1 MQLIKAP
8 RDALLK
14 PLATVSGIVERRHT
28 LPILAN
34 ILIRK
39 EGERVSFVSTD
50 IEVQI
55 RTHADIGVAGGKD
68 AENFATTVAARKLL
82 DILRALPESGE
93 VVLSHTAK
101 KMTVQ
106 SGKSRFNLQ
115 TLAAEDFP
123 TVSQPESYLTS
134 FSLPQNTLK
143 HLIAMVHFSM
153 AQQDIRYYLNGLL
166 LVVDGKQVI
175 AVATDGHRLA
185 YCAVQTDATTAGE
198 PVESESAD
206 PTVMDAAG
214 SGAVSDS
221 SKGTVPAERYEVIV
235 PRKSI
240 LELQRLLGDGDDL
253 VTIDIAANQV
263 RFTFDTIEL
272 ISKLVEGKF
281 PDYQRVIPS
290 GYSKSFDIGR
300 DDWLRALQRV
310 AILTSDKFKGV
321 RFVLSEDAVKIS
333 STNAD
338 QEDAQ
343 DEIEVV
349 YPHGTL
355 DIGFNVSYLLDV
367 LNNLKTDRVTVSV
380 GDSNSSALITLPEN
394 DDFKYVVM
402 PMRI

>member
-1 MQLIKAP
+1 MQLVKAQ

-14 PLATVSGIVERRHT
+14 PLAIVSGIVERRHT

-39 EGERVSFVSTD
+39 EGTRVSFVSTD

-55 RTHADIGVAGGKD
+55 KTHADIGSGND
-68 AENFATTVAARKLL
+68 NFATTVGARKLL
-82 DILRALPESGE
+82 DILRALPEGGE
-93 VVLSHTAK
+93 VTLSHAAK

-115 TLAAEDFP
+115 TLAAEEFP
-123 TVSQPESYLTS
+123 TVTQPESYAVSL
-134 FSLPQNTLK
+134 SLPQKTLK

-185 YCAVQTDATTAGE
+185 YCS
-198 PVESESAD
+198 VETEEAN
-206 PTVMDAAG
+206 
-214 SGAVSDS
+214 
-221 SKGTVPAERYEVIV
+221 GTERQEVII
-235 PRKSI
+235 PRKSV
-240 LELQRLLGDGDDL
+240 LELQRLLGDGDEP
-253 VTIDIAANQV
+253 VTISIAPNQV
-263 RFTFDTIEL
+263 RFTFDAIEL
-272 ISKLVEGKF
+272 VSKLVEGKF

-290 GYSKSFDIGR
+290 GYTKSFSIGR

-343 DEIEVV
+343 DEIEIA
-349 YPHGTL
+349 YPHGAL

-367 LNNLKTDRVTVSV
+367 LNNLKNEQVQVSV
-380 GDSNSSALITLPEN
+380 GDANSSALITIPEHG
-394 DDFKYVVM
+394 DFKYVVM

>member
-14 PLATVSGIVERRHT
+14 PLAVVSGIVERRHT

-34 ILIRK
+34 ILIKK
-39 EGERVSFVSTD
+39 EGPKVSFVSTD

-55 RTHADIGVAGGKD
+55 KTHADIGVGT
-68 AENFATTVAARKLL
+68 ENFAITVAARKLL

-93 VVLSHTAK
+93 VTLSHSAK

-115 TLAAEDFP
+115 TLAAEEFP
-123 TVSQPESYLTS
+123 TVTQPESYLAS
-134 FSLPQNTLK
+134 FSLPQKTLK

-185 YCAVQTDATTAGE
+185 YCAVESEGVANGAGAA
-198 PVESESAD
+198 PVE
-206 PTVMDAAG
+206 
-214 SGAVSDS
+214 
-221 SKGTVPAERYEVIV
+221 RQEVIV

-240 LELQRLLGDGDDL
+240 LELQRLLDDSDEP
-253 VTIDIAANQV
+253 VTIDLAGNQV
-263 RFTFDTIEL
+263 RFTFGAIEL
-272 ISKLVEGKF
+272 VSKLVEGKF

-290 GYSKSFDIGR
+290 GYTKSFSIGR
-300 DDWLRALQRV
+300 DDWLRSLQRV

-343 DEIEVV
+343 DEIEIA

-367 LNNLKTDRVTVSV
+367 LNNLKTEQVTVAV

-394 DDFKYVVM
+394 QDFKYVVM

>member
-34 ILIRK
+34 ILIKK
-39 EGERVSFVSTD
+39 EGEKVSFLSTD

-55 RTHADIGVAGGKD
+55 RTHADIGVGN
-68 AENFATTVAARKLL
+68 ENFSTTVAARKLL
-82 DILRALPESGE
+82 DILRALPEGGE
-93 VVLSHTAK
+93 VTLSHTAK

-115 TLAAEDFP
+115 TLPAEDFP
-123 TVSQPESYLTS
+123 TVSQPESYLAT
-134 FSLPQNTLK
+134 FSLPQKTLK

-185 YCAVQTDATTAGE
+185 YCAVETD
-198 PVESESAD
+198 VES
-206 PTVMDAAG
+206 
-214 SGAVSDS
+214 
-221 SKGTVPAERYEVIV
+221 AERHEVIV

-240 LELQRLLGDGDDL
+240 LELQRLLDDSEAP
-253 VTIDIAANQV
+253 VTIDIASNQV

-367 LNNLKTDRVTVSV
+367 LNNLKTDKVTVSV

>member
-34 ILIRK
+34 ILIKK
-39 EGERVSFVSTD
+39 EGTRVSFLSTD

-55 RTHADIGVAGGKD
+55 RTHAEIGTGNED
-68 AENFATTVAARKLL
+68 FATTVAARKLL

-93 VVLSHTAK
+93 VTLSHTAK

-123 TVSQPESYLTS
+123 TVSQPESYLAS
-134 FSLPQNTLK
+134 FSLPQKTLK

-185 YCAVQTDATTAGE
+185 YCAVETET
-198 PVESESAD
+198 ESA
-206 PTVMDAAG
+206 
-214 SGAVSDS
+214 
-221 SKGTVPAERYEVIV
+221 ERHEVIV

-240 LELQRLLGDGDDL
+240 LELQRLLGDGDEP
-253 VTIDIAANQV
+253 VTIDLAANQV

-272 ISKLVEGKF
+272 VSKLVEGKF

-290 GYSKSFDIGR
+290 GYSKSFEIGR

-343 DEIEVV
+343 DEIEVA

-367 LNNLKTDRVTVSV
+367 LNNLKTDKVTVSV
-380 GDSNSSALITLPEN
+380 GDANSSALITLPEN

>member
-1 MQLIKAP
+1 MRFRTNATHQTP

-39 EGERVSFVSTD
+39 EGARVSFVSTD

-55 RTHADIGVAGGKD
+55 RTHADIGVVDGKD
-68 AENFATTVAARKLL
+68 AENGATTVAARKLL

-93 VVLSHTAK
+93 VTISTTAK

-115 TLAAEDFP
+115 TLAADDFP
-123 TVSQPESYLTS
+123 TVSQPESYLAS
-134 FSLPQNTLK
+134 FSLPQKTLK
-143 HLIAMVHFSM
+143 HLIAHGPF
-153 AQQDIRYYLNGLL
+153 L
-166 LVVDGKQVI
+166 DGP
-175 AVATDGHRLA
+175 AGH
-185 YCAVQTDATTAGE
+185 
-198 PVESESAD
+198 PVLPQWFAPRRRRRASHCGCDRRSPARVLRGRGRRRRRDERERR
-206 PTVMDAAG
+206 AAG
-214 SGAVSDS
+214 SDRA
-221 SKGTVPAERYEVIV
+221 AQEH
-235 PRKSI
+235 PRAAAAA
-240 LELQRLLGDGDDL
+240 RRRRRAGDDRPRAEPGAL
-253 VTIDIAANQV
+253 HV
-263 RFTFDTIEL
+263 RQRRAV
-272 ISKLVEGKF
+272 SKLVEGKF

-290 GYSKSFDIGR
+290 GYSKSFDIAR
-300 DDWLRALQRV
+300 DAWLRALQRV

-343 DEIEVV
+343 DEIEIA

-367 LNNLKTDRVTVSV
+367 LNNLKSEQVTVSV
-380 GDSNSSALITLPEN
+380 GDSNSSALITLPGE
-394 DDFKYVVM
+394 DAFKYVVM